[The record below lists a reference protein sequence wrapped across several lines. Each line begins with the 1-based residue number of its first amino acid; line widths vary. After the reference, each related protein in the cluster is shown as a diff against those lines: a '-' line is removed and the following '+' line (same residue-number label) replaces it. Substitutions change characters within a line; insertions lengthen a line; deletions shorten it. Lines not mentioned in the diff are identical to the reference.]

1 MAKESVSKFER
12 HVEKAVLGLTAVVL
26 LGAVAWFGV
35 MQPNSLTSD
44 GQGTVTPTTVGNQ
57 VREKADFL
65 RRTLVGANP
74 PAVAVESA
82 LPRFEEAL
90 DPLAYAGVDDRLP
103 SVVNWQPMVP
113 PAGRMAPQEGE
124 LLLASVPKTT
134 RPIVT
139 AGRTTLLQLPP
150 GIIGEG
156 TAPGVGVGID
166 RTSRVVYEV
175 AANWVTV
182 AAVFDLEEQRKSN
195 RSANY
200 SVSLQSVDLLGLELQ
215 RRAQRTDGTF
225 SDSDWESIRS
235 YRTYELPQTPQVKL
249 TPSSNGARADPES
262 RIQAQYYWDSITPP
276 DKQLELMRPQ
286 FPLPLNGS
294 PWKPPVI
301 EGVDLL
307 KIDNELSWPDDAS
320 HRYDAFDISPTGKE
334 PIDMGERAD
343 EWLEQ
348 AEAAVEQGKWDQAE
362 QDLEDFRNITSSTIA
377 QQEKEKELRD
387 KIEIGR
393 AVDKARGIGNAPPPQ
408 QTGPPP
414 RTPKQMLWAHDARR
428 GSVRGGATYQYRV
441 RARVYN
447 RYFAQ
452 PTQLMTDEDATK
464 LAINGEW
471 SEPSDPIYI
480 PPESRFFVK
489 TAVAGKGLAK
499 VHVYQWEAGVVVQET
514 LEVRPGELM
523 VDASREDLPDG
534 PPRVVT
540 FDPGATIVDL
550 DFARP
555 IYERKR
561 AGKVDFESRP
571 ATTLAMVYL
580 DADGILREKL
590 LALDKESPEYKRA
603 KSEVYKAP
611 LVPKEDKR
619 EISRN
624 PGAPPGGGK
633 GKGGRPGGKGGRP
646 SGGKKKRGP

>member
-12 HVEKAVLGLTAVVL
+12 HVEKGVLGLTATVL

-35 MQPNSLTSD
+35 MQPNSLTFE
-44 GQGTVTPTTVGNQ
+44 GQDTVTPTTVGDK
-57 VREKADFL
+57 VMEKADFL
-65 RRTLVGANP
+65 RRKLVGADP
-74 PAVAVESA
+74 TAVAVESA

-90 DPLAYAGVDDRLP
+90 DPLAYAGVDERLP
-103 SVVNWQPMVP
+103 SVVAWQPMVP
-113 PAGRMAPQEGE
+113 PAGRLAPQEGE

-156 TAPGVGVGID
+156 TNPGAGIGID

-182 AAVFDLEEQRKSN
+182 AAVFNLEEQQKRN
-195 RSANY
+195 RLANY
-200 SVSLQSVDLLGLELQ
+200 SASLQSVDMLGLELQ
-215 RRAQRTDGTF
+215 RRAQRADGTWA
-225 SDSDWESIRS
+225 DSDWESISS
-235 YRTYELPQTPQVKL
+235 YRTYELPQTPQVNL
-249 TPSSNGARADPES
+249 TASSNGMRADPES
-262 RIQAQYYWDSITPP
+262 RIQAQYFWESITPP

-320 HRYDAFDISPTGKE
+320 HRYDEFDISPTGKT
-334 PIDMGERAD
+334 PIDIGELAD

-348 AEAAVEQGKWDQAE
+348 AEAAVEQGKWDTAE
-362 QDLEDFRNITSSTIA
+362 AHLDDFRTITASTKA
-377 QQEKEKELRD
+377 QQERAEKLREE
-387 KIEIGR
+387 IEVGR
-393 AVDKARGIGNAPPPQ
+393 EIDRVRGIQNPTRDQ
-408 QTGPPP
+408 QAGPPP
-414 RTPKQMLWAHDARR
+414 RTPEQMLWAHDARR
-428 GSVRGGATYQYRV
+428 GSVQGGATYQYRV

-452 PTQLMTDEDATK
+452 PTQLKTDEDATK
-464 LAINGEW
+464 VAITGEW

-489 TAVAGKGLAK
+489 TAVVSKGLAK
-499 VHVYQWEAGVVVQET
+499 VHAFQWESGVVVTET
-514 LEVRPGELM
+514 LEVRPGESIFD
-523 VDASREDLPDG
+523 VSREDLPDG
-534 PPRVVT
+534 PPRVVA
-540 FDPGATIVDL
+540 FDTGATVVDL

-561 AGKVDFESRP
+561 GKVDFESRP
-571 ATTLAMVYL
+571 TETLAMVYL

-590 LALDKESPEYKRA
+590 LSLDKEAPEYRQA
-603 KSEVYKAP
+603 KGDVYKVP
-611 LVPKEDKR
+611 LERKEEGRKIDPSGGR
-619 EISRN
+619 R
-624 PGAPPGGGK
+624 GAPMGK
-633 GKGGRPGGKGGRP
+633 GKGGRPGAGKGKRP
-646 SGGKKKRGP
+646 PG